1 MCICH
6 EYALVF
12 FFLFLFVLFLFVML
26 LNFSMNKVDYYYKS
40 DISAEICA
48 IRVLLASSV
57 QQLPLTCDCSVLSV
71 CSTVARP
78 VW

>member
-26 LNFSMNKVDYYYKS
+26 SNFSMNKVDY
-40 DISAEICA
+40 
-48 IRVLLASSV
+48 L
-57 QQLPLTCDCSVLSV
+57 
-71 CSTVARP
+71 
-78 VW
+78 